1 MEKIT
6 FKNFP
11 YKTTPLNDAN
21 LNQLQT
27 NVESAIDEKVSKVE
41 GKGLSTN
48 DYTTTEKNKLAGIEP
63 GANKTIIADNLTTDD
78 SARVLSAKMGKK
90 LNDEKFDKTG
100 GVIDG
105 DLEVDGNKIKF
116 KGLTLFEW
124 VEEEE

>member
-27 NVESAIDEKVSKVE
+27 NVENAIDEKVSKVE

-48 DYTTTEKNKLAGIEP
+48 DYTTTEKNKLAGIDITDLHSHD
-63 GANKTIIADNLTTDD
+63 NKTVLDKFSEDVNGNLTYE
-78 SARVLSAKMGKK
+78 SIPL
-90 LNDEKFDKTG
+90 
-100 GVIDG
+100 I
-105 DLEVDGNKIKF
+105 
-116 KGLTLFEW
+116 EW
-124 VEEEE
+124 EEI

>member
-27 NVESAIDEKVSKVE
+27 NVENAIDDKVDKVS

-90 LNDEKFDKTG
+90 LNDEKFDRTG

-124 VEEEE
+124 VED

>member
-1 MEKIT
+1 M
-6 FKNFP
+6 
-11 YKTTPLNDAN
+11 
-21 LNQLQT
+21 
-27 NVESAIDEKVSKVE
+27 VESSTKKIMTSTERTK
-41 GKGLSTN
+41 LS
-48 DYTTTEKNKLAGIEP
+48 EIEP

-100 GVIDG
+100 GVIYG

-124 VEEEE
+124 VE

>member
-27 NVESAIDEKVSKVE
+27 NVENAIDDKVDKVS

-124 VEEEE
+124 VED

>member
-27 NVESAIDEKVSKVE
+27 NVENAIDEKVSKVE

-90 LNDEKFDKTG
+90 LNDKLPSNLTSTK
-100 GVIDG
+100 
-105 DLEVDGNKIKF
+105 
-116 KGLTLFEW
+116 LTLGNWEI
-124 VEEEE
+124 EEDSTTGNLKFSVVSE

>member
-27 NVESAIDEKVSKVE
+27 NVEIALDDKVDKVS

-90 LNDEKFDKTG
+90 LNDKLPSNLTSTK
-100 GVIDG
+100 
-105 DLEVDGNKIKF
+105 
-116 KGLTLFEW
+116 LTLGNWEI
-124 VEEEE
+124 EEDSTTGNLKFSVVSE